1 MPCPADHVPS
11 AENGSP
17 SGQPSHG
24 PGLGDYQILLLA
36 ALTAQTQAMLAL
48 TSRLDMLITAMS
60 EDDAMGENVPPTQY
74 LDGSPIR

>member
-1 MPCPADHVPS
+1 MCPADPALS
-11 AENGSP
+11 AESGSP

-24 PGLGDYQILLLA
+24 PGLGDYQIRLLA

-60 EDDAMGENVPPTQY
+60 EGEAMGEDIPPTQY
-74 LDGSPIR
+74 LDGSPVR